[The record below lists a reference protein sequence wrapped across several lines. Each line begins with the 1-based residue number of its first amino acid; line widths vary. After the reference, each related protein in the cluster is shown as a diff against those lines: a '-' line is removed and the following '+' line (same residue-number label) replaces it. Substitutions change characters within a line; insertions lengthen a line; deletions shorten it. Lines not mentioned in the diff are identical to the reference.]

1 MNGIYLTEEEA
12 KKALERVTDV
22 QKNKKPIVMYPK
34 ESIYL
39 TEASP
44 VMQRAVIAYFKQNG
58 IPVKSS
64 TNDYDPE
71 YPYLMWDGP
80 DAWLTQAVGVVYGH
94 RTVENTEE
102 FLDMFENKNKWVKLS
117 DRYTAEVNY
126 DKKTVKVGCQEF
138 EFDRVLELADKI
150 RKNDK

>member
-1 MNGIYLTEEEA
+1 
-12 KKALERVTDV
+12 
-22 QKNKKPIVMYPK
+22 MYPK
-34 ESIYL
+34 ESIFL

-58 IPVKSS
+58 IPVYKH
-64 TNDYDPE
+64 TRDYQPG

-80 DAWLTQAVGVVYGH
+80 DGQLTQAAFVAYGQ
-94 RTVENTEE
+94 RKVENAEE
-102 FLDMFENKNKWVKLS
+102 FLEMFENKSKWVKLS

-126 DKKTVKVGCQEF
+126 DTQTVKVGCQEF